1 MRYRRQQWQLVLFRN
16 RRPEPDARVQM
27 QHGVQR
33 PHRQQYAQHQTT
45 DDKVQESQAALLPRQ
60 GRRFLDLDRETLLFL
75 VEVHGDTRVFT
86 TPQQILINIAVNQIT
101 TREFGKRRFTAM
113 HASASFQFLRQFPLG
128 FVDARAEHLDIGSRL
143 RQFLLELLV
152 QWIVDHTL
160 VNHDLAVRLGDFT
173 PRAFFDDG
181 LVQVLD
187 LMTDLD
193 YVRISFVI
201 THPQRFQARLQFR
214 DAGTELAFAR
224 EDRGN
229 FRLARELLFKRVL
242 LDLRLFQV
250 LGRLLDSR
258 PQLIQSR
265 ADIRVAARTRIEV
278 GGTEILQLLFCLD
291 ELAVI
296 FLGLLVNEVERRL
309 AFRRLGAKAFRNEK
323 IGIFL
328 RRLEGTLRIIIPVL
342 NPDNVLADA
351 GDRRS
356 FGELLDYLVLLRER
370 RIASHPAGILEDLV
384 HDLAPEDELAR

>member
-1 MRYRRQQWQLVLFRN
+1 MRYHRQQRQLVLFRT

-33 PHRQQYAQHQTT
+33 PHQQQYAQHQTT
-45 DDKVQESQAALLPRQ
+45 DDKVQESQAARLPRQ

-75 VEVHGDTRVFT
+75 VEVHGDTRVFA
-86 TPQQILINIAVNQIT
+86 TPQQILINIAVNLII

-113 HASASFQFLRQFPLG
+113 HAFASFQFLRQFPLG

-214 DAGTELAFAR
+214 DAGAELAFAR

-229 FRLARELLFKRVL
+229 FRLA
-242 LDLRLFQV
+242 QV

-384 HDLAPEDELAR
+384 HDLAPEDDLAR